1 MEFLNRK
8 KIQAK
13 GAYFQV
19 STSVHEKYGKSLC
32 LGIIPKKTE
41 NNKIMPNYDEVKAIF
56 CSFNQASKIANK
68 LFLAGYEALIE
79 IDGLAI
85 EKFYEYKVG
94 KTTIEYSTDWAKKEV
109 QMTFSNGDCAS
120 VIFDIDTC
128 FVATDLIKSR
138 LNDLEFDEDT
148 TDNQLQAEENSED
161 KERKRLFHAI
171 VKNSMFLNEDA
182 VQDMLERGRKQFPEK
197 SDVDILKEI
206 GRPFGV
212 E

>member
-1 MEFLNRK
+1 
-8 KIQAK
+8 
-13 GAYFQV
+13 
-19 STSVHEKYGKSLC
+19 VHEKYGKSLC

-68 LFLAGYEALIE
+68 LFVSAYNTLMG
-79 IDGLAI
+79 DGELDSSL
-85 EKFYEYKVG
+85 FFEYKVG
-94 KTTIEYSTDWAKKEV
+94 KTTIEYGFDYTKKEV
-109 QMTFSNGDCAS
+109 ELTFSNGDSKS

-138 LNDLEFDEDT
+138 LYELEVDEDSQET
-148 TDNQLQAEENSED
+148 QAPQESSED
-161 KERKRLFHAI
+161 KERKRIFKAI
-171 VKNSMFLNEDA
+171 CAESKFLNADA
-182 VQDMLERGRKQFPEK
+182 VQDMLERGRKQYPNK